1 MRTRN
6 RLDIVSPAEVEKAV
20 MEMIATKF
28 EGRVVTIAVLDLG
41 LNFALASLRRLATQE
56 VKRKGTK

>member
-6 RLDIVSPAEVEKAV
+6 RLDIVSPAEIEKAV

>member
-6 RLDIVSPAEVEKAV
+6 RLDIVSPAEVEKAE

>member
-1 MRTRN
+1 MKTRN
-6 RLDIVSPAEVEKAV
+6 RVDMVSPAEIEKAV

-41 LNFALASLRRLATQE
+41 LNFALASLRRLAIHE
-56 VKRKGTK
+56 AKRKAVK

>member
-6 RLDIVSPAEVEKAV
+6 RVDIVSPAEIEKAV
-20 MEMIATKF
+20 MEMLASKF

-56 VKRKGTK
+56 AKRKGTK